1 MADGMLDDILRRNPS
16 YEGEI
21 WTWLV
26 IGVAVIFMR
35 FTIRIRM
42 GGPAGFKGDDY
53 AMIAVRRNHFQRQPH
68 VLIRLL
74 LQTFLMYSS
83 SFVVLDSVYHYGT
96 NVDLTVDQI
105 RVLSDEEVTR
115 LVQGSKF
122 QLAAW
127 YLYTSM
133 LWSMKGGVLL
143 FYKRLTFDL
152 WRNARYLTYL
162 TLFTVLSYLAV
173 VGTISFGCLPWVP
186 NAVKLLNRLA
196 GGSLLTDDSGTTTT
210 GACGLFQAIDACTKL
225 RTCWLQPSLSNHKHM
240 TDEFLDILTDVA
252 ILSLPILPLGKIRA
266 PVYKRILIILLV
278 CSGIYFI
285 TASIMRV
292 VVTLRSE
299 RSTLVVNLWGTRE
312 LGVCLIATNAPS
324 LRPLFSRRFWHWH
337 YQPPPRSPEIVDS
350 VRGSRNAS
358 VIRQRTFPQDSIL
371 SWINSTPSTLGTVTE
386 FQGLQGPADEERV

>member
-53 AMIAVRRNHFQRQPH
+53 AMIA
-68 VLIRLL
+68 
-74 LQTFLMYSS
+74 TFLMYSS

-173 VGTISFGCLPWVP
+173 VGTISFGCLPYHHNWGVRP
-186 NAVKLLNRLA
+186 LPSDRCLYKTQNLLVATFFN
-196 GGSLLTDDSGTTTT
+196 
-210 GACGLFQAIDACTKL
+210 
-225 RTCWLQPSLSNHKHM
+225 
-240 TDEFLDILTDVA
+240 ILTDVA